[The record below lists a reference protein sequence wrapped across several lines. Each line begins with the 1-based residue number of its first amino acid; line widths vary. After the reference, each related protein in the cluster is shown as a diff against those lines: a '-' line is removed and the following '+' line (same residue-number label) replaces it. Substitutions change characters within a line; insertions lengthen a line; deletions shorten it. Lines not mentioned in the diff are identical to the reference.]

1 MQFIFFKKTNRK
13 KRLLLTAVP
22 YRYIKTEYI
31 NNLMI
36 FRAVRSGAE
45 SVLKESQQELLP
57 CPQRRARME
66 EFEKVH

>member
-36 FRAVRSGAE
+36 FRAVF
-45 SVLKESQQELLP
+45 VVVPSQ
-57 CPQRRARME
+57 
-66 EFEKVH
+66 F